1 MFTLIATKTICL
13 LAAVFVWWCV
23 HMLAGVRLGGTKI
36 CFKTVTLCNDTC
48 EDEAL
53 VWLVIRK
60 AIIQMTF

>member
-1 MFTLIATKTICL
+1 
-13 LAAVFVWWCV
+13 
-23 HMLAGVRLGGTKI
+23 MLAGVRLGGTKI